1 MIYVVAGFAAVGIAA
16 YPYSAYRWAR
26 RQIYTVT
33 DMRRSTQ
40 VVEEAEAIVR
50 NAYSTDP
57 TTWP

>member
-16 YPYSAYRWAR
+16 YLYSAWWYDR
-26 RQIYTVT
+26 RQIYTVV